1 MSLGT
6 AFLSRY
12 SRRERLGAQPAPVGT
27 QSKKAEKAFT
37 LTRRYHEPMPDR
49 RGNGQSGYFFQYRNR
64 LFVPGNYV
72 LRFHVQSAEAVVKEN
87 KGVLKILCVDPSAPF
102 FARRVARLAIKI
114 GPELIARGDE
124 LILRFE
130 IRKRCRL
137 EIRGHVTRG
146 LGQIMLRNV
155 EAHIQNPGEIIDYD
169 NTPGQ
174 FKRWPRTRI
183 RGLMVGTNGD
193 CNASC
198 SSCPTN
204 KTVRAHLPTG
214 IMSMDLFKKLIDG
227 IADGDIELEKNKM
240 GLGLFGE
247 PLMDPLIV
255 ERVRYVRE
263 RLPHVNVLL
272 NTNAG
277 PFNERRHAELIE
289 LVHRFSVHVEAIS
302 PDIYEKLMEPLR
314 AHVVFPKI
322 ERLIALA
329 PGKVNIA
336 VPISRYNK
344 DEYPELKRYWLAKGA
359 RHVED
364 LALSNR
370 TTDSL
375 SYADQSLGPT
385 PNTCSGAVGFDFVV
399 DWDGKVLACCQDFMK
414 REVLGDLN
422 KNTVRE
428 ILESQRRKEFAASM
442 AQGCWNALESCRHCK
457 RDLQSA
463 RSEQAEA
470 EW

>member
-1 MSLGT
+1 MSLGS
-6 AFLSRY
+6 AFTPGRSGR
-12 SRRERLGAQPAPVGT
+12 AHPAPEGAHP
-27 QSKKAEKAFT
+27 KKAVKAFT
-37 LTRRYHEPMPDR
+37 LTRRFHEPQPSR
-49 RGNGQSGYFFQYRNR
+49 FGNGHAGYFFQYRNR
-64 LFVPGNYV
+64 LFEPGNYV
-72 LRFHVQSAEAVVKEN
+72 LRFHIQADEDAVKDR
-87 KGVLKILCVDPSAPF
+87 KGVLKLQCIDPSAPIF
-102 FARRVARLAIKI
+102 MRRVANLAVRI
-114 GPELIARGDE
+114 GPELIAKGDD
-124 LILRFE
+124 LILRFT
-130 IRKRCRL
+130 IRKKCRL
-137 EIRGHVTRG
+137 IIRGHVTQG
-146 LGQIMLRNV
+146 LGRILLRSV
-155 EAHIQNPGEIIDYD
+155 QAHRQNPGEIIDYD
-169 NTPGQ
+169 NTPAQ

-183 RGLMVGTNGD
+183 RGLMIGTNGD

-204 KTVRAHLPTG
+204 KAVRAHLPTG

-227 IADGDIELEKNKM
+227 IAEGNIELEKNKM

-263 RLPHVNVLL
+263 RLPQVNVLL

-277 PFNERRHAELIE
+277 PFNERRHAALIE
-289 LVHRFSVHVEAIS
+289 LVHRFSVHVES
-302 PDIYEKLMEPLR
+302 LDPEIYEQLMEPLR

-344 DEYPELKRYWLAKGA
+344 DEYQELKRYWLGKGA

-375 SYADQSLGPT
+375 SYRDQSLGPT
-385 PNTCSGAVGFDFVV
+385 PTACSGAVGFDFVV

-414 REVLGDLN
+414 REVLGDLT

-428 ILESQRRKEFAASM
+428 ILESQRRREFAATLS
-442 AQGCWNALESCRHCK
+442 QGCWNALESCRHCK